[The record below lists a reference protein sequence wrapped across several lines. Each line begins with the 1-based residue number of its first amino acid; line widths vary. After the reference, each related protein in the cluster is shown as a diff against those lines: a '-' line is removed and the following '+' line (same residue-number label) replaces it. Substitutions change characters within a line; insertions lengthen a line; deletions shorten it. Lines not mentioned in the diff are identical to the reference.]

1 MQTIHYS
8 VNSVMPNTTGVVGL
22 QVLDIGEEKPTVSLV
37 PILGWAMADG
47 VKPEP
52 VYLWSS
58 ANHIDAVYDPATGHV
73 HTQFGECWAN
83 LQDAV
88 QDLVKIKKLAE
99 AA

>member
-8 VNSVMPNTTGVVGL
+8 VNSVMPNTTGVVGVQL
-22 QVLDIGEEKPTVSLV
+22 LDLDRSEPTVALI
-37 PILGWAMADG
+37 PIIGWAMADG
-47 VKPEP
+47 IEP
-52 VYLWSS
+52 QPIYLWNK
-58 ANHIDAVYDPATGHV
+58 ADHIDAVYDPATGHV

-88 QDLVKIKKLAE
+88 QDLVKMRKLAE